1 MKMFKTGDLVK
12 IQWVSHGRQSKSL
25 LHTDIKDGDLVT
37 ILAGSPNEYVKI
49 LHPQFGIKWI
59 GIGNFVPA
67 YDDGND

>member
-1 MKMFKTGDLVK
+1 MFKTGDLVK
-12 IQWVSHGRQSKSL
+12 IQWVSHGRQSKSYFT
-25 LHTDIKDGDLVT
+25 TDIID
-37 ILAGSPNEYVKI
+37 GSPDEYVKI